1 MKRSFLPIGKAL
13 QLIVGRNRPKVRKIA
28 LKELK
33 WRVFSLGYWFYSLFL
48 IGVGCRIEALI
59 NRRFCRNRGCCKVDG
74 GGAVNHTRRVN
85 AHARVTCAPSL
96 GISIFCFHN
105 LHRSSFLDQWL
116 CLSRRDCFLV
126 IFVVK
131 SRPFCCLPIWKSKQR
146 S

>member
-1 MKRSFLPIGKAL
+1 MELSSNWESPTINSGSKSPESAKNRVKRIEM
-13 QLIVGRNRPKVRKIA
+13 VR
-28 LKELK
+28 
-33 WRVFSLGYWFYSLFL
+33 FSLGYWFYSLIL
-48 IGVGCRIEALI
+48 IGLDCSVVISI

-74 GGAVNHTRRVN
+74 GGAVNRTRRAN

-126 IFVVK
+126 IFAVK
-131 SRPFCCLPIWKSKQR
+131 SRPFCCLPIWKSKQC